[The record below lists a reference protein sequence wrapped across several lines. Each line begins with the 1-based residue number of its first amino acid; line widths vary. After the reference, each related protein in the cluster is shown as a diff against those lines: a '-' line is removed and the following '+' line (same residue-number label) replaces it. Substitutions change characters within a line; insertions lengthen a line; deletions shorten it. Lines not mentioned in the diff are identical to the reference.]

1 MKIILS
7 VLLDST
13 DPLKLAIG
21 LEFSSPLKPLLYALD
36 PRVNAVDCSERKTQ
50 EEGRKR
56 SLGPQGRVIA
66 LLSSGRRTGMTCQ
79 VFL

>member
-7 VLLDST
+7 MLLYST

-50 EEGRKR
+50 EEEG
-56 SLGPQGRVIA
+56 SA
-66 LLSSGRRTGMTCQ
+66 HSGHRGG
-79 VFL
+79 